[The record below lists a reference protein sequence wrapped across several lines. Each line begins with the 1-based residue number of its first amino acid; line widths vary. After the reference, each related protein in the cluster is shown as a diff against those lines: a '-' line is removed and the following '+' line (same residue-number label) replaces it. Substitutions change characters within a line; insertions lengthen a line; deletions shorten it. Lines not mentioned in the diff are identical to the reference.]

1 MSPGEESPD
10 SPSGK
15 EPRFDL
21 RLVGFD
27 NITTNTIGQL
37 QQALGIS
44 PSRARALVDRI
55 PSVVGRRVDRP
66 TAFRLVTALR
76 EIGAHIAVNERPSG
90 RAIDPA
96 ELSSPEFSSAGDAG
110 PTSPILG
117 RDLASDLQ
125 LGWPDEREPSGTFP
139 VSAPAPDD
147 WDEEGGEDEG
157 DDLFRAFERPRRSTP
172 QPRRSVTSL
181 PQDLLRTVRLGE
193 AAAALAAA
201 TSGEYPAIQP
211 GREGSGQFTAVEA
224 VDLEVVDDEPPPPM
238 PRFLGKLP
246 DFEGTDWRPFW
257 EAPVESSLSPG
268 DDELR
273 AAEGDLLDD
282 EVDDRS
288 PRRVTGPQKPTGGRS
303 LLVGIV
309 VGAAVIGLLAVF
321 ALLPSGVGEGSL
333 ERLEDQA
340 SRRLPGFELVEA
352 ADGEVVGLGQSSLEE
367 SLRAGSCY
375 GWIALA
381 DDDAVGCDLD
391 LELVGDEGVLDRDA
405 GADSRPV
412 VFHCAAQGE
421 ELRVV
426 LKNVGSEAC
435 PYLLG
440 RYRRLGSHTFPV
452 DPYLEL
458 YTARLVAAEDLPS
471 RRPEG
476 NVFHGQLDAGTAEQT
491 LVAIPANSC
500 RQILAVSP
508 QGTNLDLR
516 LRVDGSVV
524 SEHNL
529 PNNHP
534 SVDYCSA
541 DSEVLAELELRMVA
555 GSGPF
560 AWQVFSSQYS
570 ADRARP
576 GE

>member
-27 NITTNTIGQL
+27 NITTNTISQL

-55 PSVVGRRVDRP
+55 PSVVGRRVDRA
-66 TAFRLVTALR
+66 TAFRVVTALR

-96 ELSSPEFSSAGDAG
+96 ELSSPETFSSVGDAG
-110 PTSPILG
+110 PTSPLLG
-117 RDLASDLQ
+117 RDLTGDLQ
-125 LGWPDEREPSGTFP
+125 LGWPDERDPSGAFQT
-139 VSAPAPDD
+139 PAQTADD
-147 WDEEGGEDEG
+147 WGGEGGEDEG
-157 DDLFRAFERPRRSTP
+157 DDLFGAFERPRRSTP

-211 GREGSGQFTAVEA
+211 GREGSGRFTAVES
-224 VDLEVVDDEPPPPM
+224 VDLEVVDDEPPPAM

-257 EAPVESSLSPG
+257 EAPLESSLSPDDEPGAAEGHPG
-268 DDELR
+268 DDE
-273 AAEGDLLDD
+273 ADEG
-282 EVDDRS
+282 S
-288 PRRVTGPQKPTGGRS
+288 ARRVTGSRKPPGGRS
-303 LLVGIV
+303 LLVGIA
-309 VGAAVIGLLAVF
+309 VGAAVIGLLVVL
-321 ALLPSGVGEGSL
+321 ALLPSRVDEGSL
-333 ERLEDQA
+333 ERLEAEA
-340 SRRLPGFELVEA
+340 SRRLPGFELVDA
-352 ADGEVVGLGQSSLEE
+352 ASGEVAGVGQNTLEE
-367 SLRAGSCY
+367 SLRTGSCY
-375 GWIALA
+375 GWIAIA
-381 DDDAVGCDLD
+381 EEGAAGCDLD
-391 LELVGDEGVLDRDA
+391 LELVGAEGALDRDA

-412 VFHCAAQGE
+412 VFHCAAEEE
-421 ELRVV
+421 ELRLV
-426 LKNVGSEAC
+426 LKNVGSEPC

-440 RYRRLGSHTFPV
+440 RYQRPGSHSFPV

-458 YTARLVAAEDLPS
+458 YMARLAATEDLPS

-476 NVFHGQLDAGTAEQT
+476 RVFHGQLETGTAEQT

-516 LRVDGSVV
+516 LRVDGAVV
-524 SEHNL
+524 SEHTL
-529 PNNHP
+529 PDNHP
-534 SVDYCSA
+534 IVDHCSD

-560 AWQVFSSQYS
+560 AWQVFSSQ
-570 ADRARP
+570 
-576 GE
+576 